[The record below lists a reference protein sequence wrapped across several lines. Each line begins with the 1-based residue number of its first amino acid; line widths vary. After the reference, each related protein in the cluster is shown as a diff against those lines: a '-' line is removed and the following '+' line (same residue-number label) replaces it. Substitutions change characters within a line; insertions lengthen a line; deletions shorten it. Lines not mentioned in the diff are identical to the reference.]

1 MSKFCGQSQKN
12 KFDKT
17 WTEIDRS
24 VEFFCQ
30 PYVPDYGKSGE
41 IIFHNLVKKM
51 WLMLDKFILMQ
62 CRNYK
67 TIWLIMTNKDTIS
80 MSDGH
85 SFPID
90 HLLSIIKTL
99 LTTYVNGK
107 YLRLRN
113 QTRPMKKVFSWLMD
127 GINRNILRIPSWS

>member
-1 MSKFCGQSQKN
+1 
-12 KFDKT
+12 
-17 WTEIDRS
+17 
-24 VEFFCQ
+24 
-30 PYVPDYGKSGE
+30 
-41 IIFHNLVKKM
+41 
-51 WLMLDKFILMQ
+51 MLDKFILMQ

-67 TIWLIMTNKDTIS
+67 TIWLIMTDKDTIS